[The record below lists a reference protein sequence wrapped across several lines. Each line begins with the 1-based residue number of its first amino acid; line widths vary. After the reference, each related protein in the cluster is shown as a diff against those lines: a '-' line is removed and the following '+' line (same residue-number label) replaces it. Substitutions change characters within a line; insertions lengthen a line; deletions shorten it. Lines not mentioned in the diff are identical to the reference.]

1 MAARERLGRANT
13 LRLSLLALALFIV
26 GTNAF
31 VIAGLLPKIGDGLG
45 VGPGT
50 VGYAISVYAAVVAVA
65 SPVVSVIFG
74 RVAQQRVMAA
84 GLVLIAAGT
93 FLAAAADTFAVFTA
107 GRVIAAFGGAALV
120 PTAIAAAPVLVP
132 AQVRGRAIALVG
144 MGFTLAMAIGS
155 PIGTALAALG
165 GWRLPLAVLAG
176 LAAVLAPALLF
187 AVRGVP
193 AATGVSLRDRAAV
206 MRNRHTVF
214 AVAASLLMMLAFNMV
229 YIFSAV
235 ITHDATGGDSSRL
248 ALLLLVYGT
257 AGIAG
262 NYLGGR
268 LSDRIGSRRTLQI
281 VLAVQTAAFLA
292 LIPAHHSMTATAAIF
307 ACCGLTGPAASVS
320 IQYRLAVIDSR
331 YAGVALAWYSTA
343 MYIGISIAPLIGAA
357 ALPYGIAVLLAAASV
372 AVLLALLASE
382 GGHHGDVRTGD
393 VRTGEPAAPEELP
406 PTELG
411 CSPARAR

>member
-1 MAARERLGRANT
+1 MKLGRANT

-31 VIAGLLPKIGDGLG
+31 VIAGLLPKIGHGLG

-65 SPVVSVIFG
+65 SPVVSVLFG
-74 RVAQQRVMAA
+74 KVPQQRVMAA
-84 GLVLIAAGT
+84 GLVLIAIGT

-132 AQVRGRAIALVG
+132 AEVRGRAIALVG

-155 PIGTALAALG
+155 PIGTALAAVG
-165 GWRLPLAVLAG
+165 DWRLPLAALAG
-176 LAAVLAPALLF
+176 LATVLAPALLF
-187 AVRGVP
+187 VLREVP
-193 AATGVSLRDRAAV
+193 DAAGVSLRDRAAI
-206 MRNRHTVF
+206 MRNRHIVF
-214 AVAASLLMMLAFNMV
+214 AIAASLLMMLAFNMV

-235 ITHDATGGDSSRL
+235 LTHDATGGDSSRL
-248 ALLLLVYGT
+248 ALLLLVYGM
-257 AGIAG
+257 AGIVG
-262 NYLGGR
+262 NFLGGR
-268 LSDRIGSRRTLQI
+268 LSDRVGSRRTLQI
-281 VLAVQTAAFLA
+281 VLVVQCAAFLT
-292 LIPAHHSMTATAAIF
+292 LIPAHGSMVATAIIF
-307 ACCGLTGPAASVS
+307 ACSGVAGPAASVA

-357 ALPYGIAVLLAAASV
+357 ALPHGFAVLLTAASV
-372 AVLLALLASE
+372 AILVALLASE
-382 GGHHGDVRTGD
+382 LGHWREVRTEQAVPG
-393 VRTGEPAAPEELP
+393 ELP

-411 CSPARAR
+411 CSPARVR